1 MKGRAAWLRIGLEL
15 WFGLGLRFGFGFGF
29 GFGFLKGSAACSCL
43 GTMSGLKRRGLR
55 STGLYLV
62 RVEARVEVR
71 PGWR

>member
-1 MKGRAAWLRIGLEL
+1 
-15 WFGLGLRFGFGFGF
+15 
-29 GFGFLKGSAACSCL
+29 LKGSAACSCL